1 MCARGRVICA
11 RVRRVR
17 VVAQDLEKELQDSIT
32 CLNHMGIL
40 LEEYS
45 GPEKEACYFDTINQ
59 VVAHYDRLYA
69 MRGAVTDRVPV
80 KVIEDYLDKGLNP
93 ELYTKH
99 QLKYADELYQVC
111 TPSRHTW
118 VQYLATRTRNG
129 RLSRIY
135 LQQSCDVLCT
145 PSINNT
151 IHTMQFYTSSVTAS
165 ALQI

>member
-1 MCARGRVICA
+1 MF
-11 RVRRVR
+11 VREQFVCVRAR

-99 QLKYADELYQVC
+99 QLKYADELYQVRTLSATHDYSTWQLEPEMGGCRGC
-111 TPSRHTW
+111 TCNSHVMYFACHQSTI
-118 VQYLATRTRNG
+118 QYTQCNFTPAPWPR
-129 RLSRIY
+129 
-135 LQQSCDVLCT
+135 VLCK
-145 PSINNT
+145 SKI
-151 IHTMQFYTSSVTAS
+151 
-165 ALQI
+165 

>member
-1 MCARGRVICA
+1 MWFFLCARVDAQFVRAICA
-11 RVRRVR
+11 RVRRAC

-129 RLSRIY
+129 RLSRVH
-135 LQQSCDVLCT
+135 L
-145 PSINNT
+145 
-151 IHTMQFYTSSVTAS
+151 
-165 ALQI
+165 